1 MQQKR
6 RLLASRIEVQGSKKY
21 TRICKRIVVKEEH
34 QSCTALLFMCMG
46 TNDLVSDDV
55 NTSVKE
61 MEEVIVEAKLHAHNV
76 AISSVVKRYDNKVP
90 NSRVAHFNNLV
101 HDLCKK
107 HKITFI
113 DDNIDKSYLNR
124 STLHLNYNGDK
135 ALGKSLCSYLRSVKS
150 GMSYT
155 PDSHFICQSR

>member
-1 MQQKR
+1 MVKHNLSGKTILCSESEDYFKSYRGARIKEVHKNLQKDCGEGR
-6 RLLASRIEVQGSKKY
+6 TSKLPS
-21 TRICKRIVVKEEH
+21 IIVHV
-34 QSCTALLFMCMG
+34 G

-113 DDNIDKSYLNR
+113 DNDNIDKSYLNR
-124 STLHLNYNGDK
+124 
-135 ALGKSLCSYLRSVKS
+135 
-150 GMSYT
+150 
-155 PDSHFICQSR
+155 